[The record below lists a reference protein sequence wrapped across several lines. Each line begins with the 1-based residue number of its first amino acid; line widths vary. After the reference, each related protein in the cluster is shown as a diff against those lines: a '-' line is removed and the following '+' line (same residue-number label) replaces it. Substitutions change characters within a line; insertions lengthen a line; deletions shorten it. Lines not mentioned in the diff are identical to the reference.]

1 MSKYSFFVTDWQFD
15 TGLCPIPC
23 KVNHFLQDIVHIFHI
38 LNFILTFL
46 SDGWAIVTRNI
57 IQLQEGQILDQCS
70 LVGNESLLL
79 TAVRHILQQTHPLC
93 GPSHLF
99 KFNLVFKTLKN
110 IFKLFQSLGFLVS
123 FYFIFL
129 FICGNYIL
137 LNVFLAIAV
146 DNLSDPESAE
156 EDTLDANGTVPK
168 QPEAEMTR
176 RFSCRV
182 RFSKI
187 LHTFWT

>member
-1 MSKYSFFVTDWQFD
+1 MQPRT
-15 TGLCPIPC
+15 
-23 KVNHFLQDIVHIFHI
+23 HAMI
-38 LNFILTFL
+38 LN
-46 SDGWAIVTRNI
+46 
-57 IQLQEGQILDQCS
+57 QCS
-70 LVGNESLLL
+70 LVCNEIIFAYCSEPYFIIDL
-79 TAVRHILQQTHPLC
+79 LC

-99 KFNLVFKTLKN
+99 KFYLVSKALKN
-110 IFKLFQSLGFLVS
+110 IFKQFQSLGFLVS

-168 QPEAEMTR
+168 QPEAEMRR
-176 RFSCRV
+176 RFLCRV
-182 RFSKI
+182 GFFKDFTHFLDI
-187 LHTFWT
+187 IEYYLET

>member
-1 MSKYSFFVTDWQFD
+1 MD
-15 TGLCPIPC
+15 
-23 KVNHFLQDIVHIFHI
+23 
-38 LNFILTFL
+38 
-46 SDGWAIVTRNI
+46 
-57 IQLQEGQILDQCS
+57 
-70 LVGNESLLL
+70 
-79 TAVRHILQQTHPLC
+79 PLC

-168 QPEAEMTR
+168 QPEAEMR
-176 RFSCRV
+176 WRFSCRV
-182 RFSKI
+182 FILQSFYALFGHNRFSSGNLRLIALNAPLTIPKLCSMFI
-187 LHTFWT
+187 FRAVFISKKEFDNKLNIKESW